1 MIIILLT
8 EEFEN
13 GFTCLIKNTEKY
25 TTFSVPIQ
33 KVVIGIKIENKV
45 QKWYLTDYNLLIA

>member
-13 GFTCLIKNTEKY
+13 GFTCLIKNTEKN